1 MRNIIFVLL
10 LTTLTAVSCQQEDTN
25 DCEGYLTFSQV
36 TVPATASA
44 GTGIAFNTEVTGANL
59 CYHFSRF
66 IIDRITLNSYEV
78 RAYGSVPCEKS
89 ICAQAIYT
97 ARPAGLI
104 GDILPGTY
112 TIRFYNGDALYS
124 TATVVVN

>member
-1 MRNIIFVLL
+1 MKNAMIAVLL
-10 LTTLTAVSCQQEDTN
+10 MSLTGFSCQREDTN

-36 TVPATASA
+36 NVPATASA
-44 GTGIAFNTEVTGANL
+44 SAGIAFDTEVTGGNL
-59 CYHFSRF
+59 CYHFSRY
-66 IIDRITLNSYEV
+66 IIDRITLNSYDV

-112 TIRFYNGDALYS
+112 TLRFYNGDVLYS

>member
-1 MRNIIFVLL
+1 MRNSIIILL
-10 LTTLTAVSCQQEDTN
+10 LAVLASVSCQREDTN
-25 DCEGYLTFSQV
+25 DCEGYLTFTQV
-36 TVPATASA
+36 NVPATASA
-44 GTGIAFNTEVTGANL
+44 GTGIPFDTEVTGANL
-59 CYHFSRF
+59 CYHFSRY

-104 GDILPGTY
+104 GDIPPGTY